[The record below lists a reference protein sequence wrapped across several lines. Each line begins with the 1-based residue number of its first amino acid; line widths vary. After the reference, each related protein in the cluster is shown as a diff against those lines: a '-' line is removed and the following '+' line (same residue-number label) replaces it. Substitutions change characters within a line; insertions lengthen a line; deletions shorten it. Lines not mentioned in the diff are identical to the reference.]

1 MDSFLCELYLS
12 YRIQLDRQIGFPLTR
27 LSSEDGPHPWEILVP
42 TQTPLEVESAFAIG
56 NVSDISLISMNF
68 LETLLGIQQ
77 SV

>member
-27 LSSEDGPHPWEILVP
+27 LSSEDGPHPWEILDP

-56 NVSDISLISMNF
+56 NISDISLISMHF
-68 LETLLGIQQ
+68 LETLLGIQE